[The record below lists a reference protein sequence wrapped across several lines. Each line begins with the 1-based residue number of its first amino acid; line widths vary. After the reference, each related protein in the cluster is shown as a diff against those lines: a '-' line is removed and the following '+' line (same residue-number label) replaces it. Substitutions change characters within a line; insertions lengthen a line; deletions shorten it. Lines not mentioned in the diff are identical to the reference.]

1 MTAMGVR
8 SRSLLV
14 TELLVLVGGG
24 AAKII
29 NIDWDTG
36 RVRRWPLKTATGS
49 SSGRPGVGG
58 GTPPKEVTWCG
69 S

>member
-1 MTAMGVR
+1 MMAMGVR

-49 SSGRPGVGG
+49 SSSL
-58 GTPPKEVTWCG
+58 EVTRCG
-69 S
+69 SGEQKGI